1 MTTLLP
7 PLPKIEGSLLEEIYI
22 AAEDV
27 VFPASQYEDPARLA
41 FLGKYV
47 YAVSLIHVLLR
58 YMTPQRLE
66 GPAISVSVL
75 Y

>member
-1 MTTLLP
+1 MKTFLP
-7 PLPKIEGSLLEEIYI
+7 RLPTFDGSLLEEIYI

-41 FLGKYV
+41 ILGKHV
-47 YAVSLIHVLLR
+47 YAASLIHVLLH

-66 GPAISVSVL
+66 APAISVSVL

>member
-1 MTTLLP
+1 MKTFLP
-7 PLPKIEGSLLEEIYI
+7 CLPKFEGSLLEEIHI

-27 VFPASQYEDPARLA
+27 VFPASQYEDPTRLA
-41 FLGKYV
+41 ILGKHV
-47 YAVSLIHVLLR
+47 YTVSLIHVLLC

-66 GPAISVSVL
+66 GLAINVSML